1 MQVADTVGVALNTE
15 CVVFTGS
22 EEKRGSTSSR
32 AGGLHITL
40 RVHVVKSIHK
50 QQTTSIGKP
59 QRKPTVNCIDC
70 APQGVP
76 PIGRVACSV
85 INLSL
90 DVSQVLSDSYIY
102 RITNMSLSAQLNVFE
117 CAPEAKNPKYPK
129 VVEGVGG
136 DTRVSRVCPVFG

>member
-59 QRKPTVNCIDC
+59 QRKPTVNCIDRLC
-70 APQGVP
+70 TSGGP
-76 PIGRVACSV
+76 
-85 INLSL
+85 
-90 DVSQVLSDSYIY
+90 
-102 RITNMSLSAQLNVFE
+102 TN
-117 CAPEAKNPKYPK
+117 
-129 VVEGVGG
+129 G
-136 DTRVSRVCPVFG
+136 

>member
-59 QRKPTVNCIDC
+59 QRKPRDPYCK
-70 APQGVP
+70 
-76 PIGRVACSV
+76 
-85 INLSL
+85 L
-90 DVSQVLSDSYIY
+90 Y
-102 RITNMSLSAQLNVFE
+102 RLCTSGGPTNW
-117 CAPEAKNPKYPK
+117 
-129 VVEGVGG
+129 
-136 DTRVSRVCPVFG
+136 

>member
-32 AGGLHITL
+32 AGGLHTTL

-90 DVSQVLSDSYIY
+90 DVSQVLRFIYIS
-102 RITNMSLSAQLNVFE
+102 NHEHEFE
-117 CAPEAKNPKYPK
+117 CSAEC
-129 VVEGVGG
+129 V
-136 DTRVSRVCPVFG
+136 